1 VRLACQRE
9 PFLHIVIAGT
19 TKAAT
24 TSLFDYLG
32 AHPQVCASRAK
43 ESRFFL
49 DPGYPVAPRPLHIE
63 RDGPEGYA
71 RLFDACPERPFR
83 LEATPDYLY
92 DPASAELLR
101 RHLDDVRIVM
111 VLRDPIARLGSWY
124 RFARQNDDLA
134 SDLPFDRYVARQLDG
149 DVPNNGQP
157 WRALDQGRYL
167 HHLGPFLERF
177 DRSELFLI
185 DYGALVGNVR
195 SGVQTLCRWIG
206 LPGTFYDR
214 FDFSVSNRTRSV
226 RSSGLHRRYRALRRG
241 LRRTLGNV
249 PGVGAALRKVGR
261 SAEPLYH
268 ALNRGADEAVPELPP
283 ELRRRLE
290 QRYRRELTWLGRGA
304 LRLEAPTPGLE

>member
-1 VRLACQRE
+1 VATHPRPR
-9 PFLHIVIAGT
+9 HIVIAGT

-32 AHPQVCASRAK
+32 AHPQVCASHAK

-49 DPGYPVAPRPLHIE
+49 DPDYPVAPRPLHVDRNGAE
-63 RDGPEGYA
+63 AYTG
-71 RLFDACPERPFR
+71 LFATCPERPFR

-92 DPASAELLR
+92 DPGSAELLR
-101 RHLDDVRIVM
+101 HHLDDVRIVM

-149 DVPNNGQP
+149 DVPNDSQP

-167 HHLGPFLERF
+167 HHLTPFLERF
-177 DRSELFLI
+177 DRTELFLI
-185 DYGALVGNVR
+185 DYGALIGDVR
-195 SGVQTLCRWIG
+195 GGVQTLCRWLG
-206 LPGTFYDR
+206 LPEPFYDR

-226 RSSGLHRRYRALRRG
+226 RSSGLHRRYRTLRRG
-241 LRRTLGNV
+241 LRRTLGGV
-249 PGVGAALRKVGR
+249 PGVGVALRRLGR

-268 ALNRGADEAVPELPP
+268 ALNRGADEALPALPP
-283 ELRRRLE
+283 ELRLRLE
-290 QRYRRELTWLGRGA
+290 QRYRRELAWLAGGA
-304 LRLEAPTPGLE
+304 LRLEAPAPDLE